1 MSCPIIEYQRDFGEI
16 MKRLLFAFLTG
27 GALTAS
33 SLFAQNEASP
43 ATAQAQKEYIEEA
56 IKSLNTTVEGI
67 AASQAA
73 MHKRLSALERELAQL
88 RDEAAKRP
96 NNVVTRDELK
106 PLEEKLIEIN
116 KKREDDKRLIL
127 EKLEQLAKIPP
138 PLAPHRATPA
148 ANGSE
153 RSDKPDKPEK
163 GYEYDVKPGDSLS
176 TIVAAYRQQGIKVT
190 LDQVL
195 KANPNLKPGRLLPGQ
210 KIFIPDPA
218 QN

>member
-1 MSCPIIEYQRDFGEI
+1 M
-16 MKRLLFAFLTG
+16 
-27 GALTAS
+27 
-33 SLFAQNEASP
+33 FAQNDASS

-67 AASQAA
+67 AAAQAA
-73 MHKRLSALERELAQL
+73 IQKRLSALERELAQL
-88 RDEAAKRP
+88 RDEVAKRP
-96 NNVVTRDELK
+96 HNVVTRDELK
-106 PLEEKLIEIN
+106 PIEEKLIEIN
-116 KKREDDKRLIL
+116 KKREDDKRLIMD
-127 EKLEQLAKIPP
+127 KLELLVKIPP
-138 PLAPHRATPA
+138 PVAPHRATPA
-148 ANGSE
+148 TNGGE
-153 RSDKPDKPEK
+153 KADKPEK